1 MAVTYSMGVCPKC
14 HSLNLTYGKR
24 EIDDNNILYP
34 FTCDDCGAK
43 GQEVYDILF
52 SYSEAPEAD

>member
-1 MAVTYSMGVCPKC
+1 MATNYSMGVCPKC
-14 HSLNLTYGKR
+14 HSLNLTFGKR
-24 EIDDNNILYP
+24 KIDDNNIFYP

-52 SYSEAPEAD
+52 SYSETE